1 MNMKRKAQLTR
12 KTKETEI
19 KVRWKLDGE
28 GKYSIATGIPFFNH
42 MLELFARHGFFDL
55 EIEARGDTEVDHHH
69 TVEDVGI
76 ALGKALKDSLA
87 NFEGIRRYG
96 HAVVPMDEALC
107 SVTIDVSG
115 RPYLAWNGKI
125 KGRVGTFDTEV
136 AKEFF
141 LAFVREARVCVHVNL
156 LYGEN
161 AHHRIEAIFKSFGR
175 ALRDA
180 CVKDE
185 YLKGVLSTKGVL

>member
-1 MNMKRKAQLTR
+1 MKRKAQLTR

-19 KVRWKLDGE
+19 KVKWKLDGE
-28 GKYSIATGIPFFNH
+28 GRYNIATGIPFFNH

-55 EIEARGDTEVDHHH
+55 EIGARGDIEIDPHH
-69 TVEDVGI
+69 TVEDIGI
-76 ALGKALKDSLA
+76 ALGRALKEALA

-107 SVTIDVSG
+107 SVTIDISG
-115 RPYLAWNGKI
+115 RPHLAWNGQI
-125 KGRVGTFDTEV
+125 SGRVGTFDTEV

-141 LAFVREARVCVHVNL
+141 LAFVREAKVCLHVNL
-156 LYGEN
+156 HYGEN
-161 AHHRIEAIFKSFGR
+161 AHHRIEAVFKAFGR
-175 ALRDA
+175 ALHEA
-180 CVKDE
+180 TLKDE

>member
-1 MNMKRKAQLTR
+1 MKRKAALTR
-12 KTKETEI
+12 KTKETDI
-19 KVRWKLDGE
+19 KVTWKLDGE
-28 GKYSIATGIPFFNH
+28 GKYSIATGVAFFNH

-55 EIEARGDTEVDHHH
+55 KIEARGDTDVDHHH

-76 ALGKALKDSLA
+76 ALGRALKDALA
-87 NFEGIRRYG
+87 DFEGIRRFG

-115 RPYLAWNGKI
+115 RPYLVWNGEI
-125 KGRVGTFDTEV
+125 NGRAGLFDIEV

-141 LAFVREARVCVHVNL
+141 LAFVREAKVCLHVNL
-156 LYGEN
+156 FYGEN
-161 AHHRIEAIFKSFGR
+161 AHHKIESVLKAFAR

-180 CVKDE
+180 CAKDE

>member
-1 MNMKRKAQLTR
+1 MKRKAALTR
-12 KTKETEI
+12 KTKETDI
-19 KVRWKLDGE
+19 NVTWKLDGE
-28 GKYSIATGIPFFNH
+28 GKYSIATGISFFNH

-55 EIEARGDTEVDHHH
+55 EIEARGDTDVDHHH

-76 ALGKALKDSLA
+76 AMGRALKQALSD
-87 NFEGIRRYG
+87 FEGIRRYG
-96 HAVVPMDEALC
+96 HAVVPMDETLC
-107 SVTIDVSG
+107 SVTIDISG
-115 RPYLAWNGKI
+115 RPYLVWNGEI
-125 KGRVGTFDTEV
+125 KGRAGMFDVEV

-141 LAFVREARVCVHVNL
+141 LAFVREARVCLHVNL

-161 AHHRIEAIFKSFGR
+161 AHHKIESIFKAFGR

-180 CVKDE
+180 CAKDE

>member
-1 MNMKRKAQLTR
+1 MKRKAQLTR

-19 KVRWKLDGE
+19 KVTWKIDGE
-28 GKYSIATGIPFFNH
+28 GAYKIATGIPFFNH

-55 EIEARGDTEVDHHH
+55 EIEARGDVEIDDHH

-76 ALGKALKDSLA
+76 ALGRTLREALA
-87 NFEGIRRYG
+87 GFEGIKRYG

-107 SVTIDVSG
+107 SVAIDVSG
-115 RPYLAWNGKI
+115 RTYLVWNGEI
-125 KGRVGTFDTEV
+125 TGRVGTFDTEL

-141 LAFVREARVCVHVNL
+141 LAFVREAKVCLHVNL
-156 LYGEN
+156 HYGEN
-161 AHHRIEAIFKSFGR
+161 AHHKIEAVFKGFGR

-180 CVKDE
+180 CAKE
-185 YLKGVLSTKGVL
+185 QYLKGVLSTKGVL

>member
-1 MNMKRKAQLTR
+1 MKRKAQLTR

-19 KVRWKLDGE
+19 KVRWKLDGQ
-28 GKYSIATGIPFFNH
+28 GKYSISTGIPFFNH

-55 EIEARGDTEVDHHH
+55 EIEARGDTEVDPHH

-76 ALGKALKDSLA
+76 ALGRALKDALA

-107 SVTIDVSG
+107 SVAIDVSG
-115 RPYLAWNGKI
+115 RPYLAWNGEI
-125 KGRVGTFDTEV
+125 SGRVGTFDTEV
-136 AKEFF
+136 TKEFF
-141 LAFVREARVCVHVNL
+141 LAFVREARVCLHVNL
-156 LYGEN
+156 HYGEN
-161 AHHRIEAIFKSFGR
+161 AHHRIESVFKGFGR

-180 CVKDE
+180 CAKDE

>member
-1 MNMKRKAQLTR
+1 MKRKAELTR
-12 KTKETEI
+12 KTKETAI
-19 KVRWKLDGE
+19 KVKWKLDGE
-28 GKYSIATGIPFFNH
+28 GRYNIATGIPFFNH

-55 EIEARGDTEVDHHH
+55 ELAAKGDVDIDPHH

-76 ALGKALKDSLA
+76 ALGRALKEALA
-87 NFEGIRRYG
+87 DFEGIKRYG

-115 RPYLAWNGKI
+115 RPYLVWNGEI
-125 KGRVGTFDTEV
+125 AGRVGAFDTEV

-141 LAFVREARVCVHVNL
+141 LGFVREAKACLHINL

-161 AHHRIEAIFKSFGR
+161 AHHKVEAVFKGFGR
-175 ALRDA
+175 ALREA
-180 CVKDE
+180 VSRDE

>member
-1 MNMKRKAQLTR
+1 MKRKAALTR
-12 KTKETEI
+12 KTKETDI
-19 KVRWKLDGE
+19 KVTWKLDGD
-28 GKYSIATGIPFFNH
+28 GTYSIATGIGFFNH

-55 EIEARGDTEVDHHH
+55 NIEARGDTDVDHHH

-76 ALGKALKDSLA
+76 ALGRALKDALA
-87 NFEGIRRYG
+87 DFEGIRRFG
-96 HAVVPMDEALC
+96 HAVVPMDETLC
-107 SVTIDVSG
+107 SVTIDISG
-115 RPYLAWNGKI
+115 RPYLVWNGEI
-125 KGRVGTFDTEV
+125 NGRVGLFDVEV

-141 LAFVREARVCVHVNL
+141 LAFVREAKVCLHVNL

-161 AHHRIEAIFKSFGR
+161 AHHKIESVFKAFGR

-180 CVKDE
+180 CAKDD